1 MKKIIVLTMLV
12 LLAIGMPVVAVD
24 FGGDFNIEAG
34 SNFKEG
40 YADKF
45 DMSLDVSQAV
55 DDYNTVSFEF
65 ELDHPAVIPSGGVI
79 IGVIDNPKLVTDLGA
94 ALGLPDVVAVQ
105 VSSGIFESAS
115 QEYLDFTAYEIEDI
129 AYVEAAL
136 HGGAEVLLTFS
147 DMVNV
152 ELASDFD
159 GTAKNW
165 LVGSY
170 GTVGPVSA
178 EVFYACEGDST
189 ADGQLIV
196 NAVFSQELGIVALD
210 AGAGFWYDLAGDEDA
225 AFPTREYKYG
235 AAVKAAADVG
245 IAVDGDVA
253 VIGNSMEDHILEAL
267 TVHVG
272 VDPLEDLGLD
282 VGAYMRMYKDAELID
297 NVEFSIWKKFGAA
310 SYRAGYLYSP
320 DAPDAGSHSDEA
332 PFDGLDID
340 GGGFF
345 MVVDIDY

>member
-12 LLAIGMPVVAVD
+12 LLAIGMPVLAGDVT

-45 DMSLDVSQAV
+45 DMSLDVSAVV
-55 DDYNTVSFEF
+55 DDYNTVSYEL
-65 ELDHPAVIPSGGVI
+65 ELDHMDATLGLYAVV
-79 IGVIDNPKLVTDLGA
+79 DNPKLTTDVGA
-94 ALGLPDVVAVQ
+94 ALGLADFGVGVVVN
-105 VSSGIFESAS
+105 SGIFESAS
-115 QEYLDFTAYEIEDI
+115 QEYLDFTAYEIEDNC
-129 AYVEAAL
+129 YVEAAL
-136 HGGAEVLLTFS
+136 HGGAEAVLTFA
-147 DMVNV
+147 DLVNV

-159 GTAKNW
+159 GAAKSW

-189 ADGQLIV
+189 ADGKLIV
-196 NAVFSQELGIVALD
+196 NGVFSQELGMVALD
-210 AGAGFWYDLAGDEDA
+210 AGAGFKYYLAGDEDA
-225 AFPTREYKYG
+225 TVATREYEY
-235 AAVKAAADVG
+235 AVAVKAAADVG
-245 IAVDGDVA
+245 VAVDGDVA
-253 VIGNSMEDHILEAL
+253 VIGNSEEDHILEAL

-282 VGAYMRMYKDAELID
+282 VGAYMRMFKDAELID
-297 NVEFSIWKKFGAA
+297 NVEFSLWKKFGAA
-310 SYRAGYLYSP
+310 AYRVGYLYSP
-320 DAPDAGSHSDEA
+320 DAPDAGTHSDEA
-332 PFDGLDID
+332 PFTGAVID